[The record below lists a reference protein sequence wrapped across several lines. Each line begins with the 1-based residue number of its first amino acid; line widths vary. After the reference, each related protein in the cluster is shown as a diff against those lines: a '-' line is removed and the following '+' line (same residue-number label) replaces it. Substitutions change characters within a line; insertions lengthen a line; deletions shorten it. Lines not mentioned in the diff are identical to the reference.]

1 MCNTILENIKWW
13 EVENAVE
20 LLSMEDVCTVE
31 CRMKT
36 WNIDGI
42 FSSEEGR
49 MGMWIWHLRNLET
62 EEYRVVEQIYGR
74 VGICQLIEGSE
85 FTNLLKVANSPID

>member
-1 MCNTILENIKWW
+1 MLLNYSVWKMC
-13 EVENAVE
+13 VG
-20 LLSMEDVCTVE
+20 

-62 EEYRVVEQIYGR
+62 EEYRVVEQIYVR
-74 VGICQLIEGSE
+74 VGIHQFIEGCKFS
-85 FTNLLKVANSPID
+85 N